1 MADLDSLIK
10 LDGALAAFTFND
22 RGELQ
27 DSRIA
32 DQQAITTD
40 VLDLVAHVCVANEAI
55 AAMQAAGWEK
65 VTGMQGF
72 YPVQGL
78 SLVGFDWTIVTHGN
92 QGVILPNAKADYDAA
107 YQALG
112 A

>member
-1 MADLDSLIK
+1 MADLDNLMK
-10 LDGALAAFTFND
+10 LDGALAAFEFND

-27 DSRIA
+27 NSRIG
-32 DQQAITTD
+32 DNEAITTD
-40 VLDLVAHVCVANEAI
+40 VLDLVAHVCVANGAI

-92 QGVILPNAKADYDAA
+92 HGVILPNDKADYDAA

>member
-1 MADLDSLIK
+1 MTNLDGLME
-10 LDGALAAFTFND
+10 LDGALAAFEFND

-27 DSRIA
+27 DSRIG
-32 DQQAITTD
+32 DNKDITQD
-40 VLDLVAHVCVANEAI
+40 VLDLVAHVCVANSAI

-92 QGVILPNAKADYDAA
+92 CGVILPNARADFDAA

>member
-1 MADLDSLIK
+1 MANLDTLIQI
-10 LDGALAAFTFND
+10 DGALASFEFSD

-32 DQQAITTD
+32 DDRLITAD
-40 VLDLVAHVCVANEAI
+40 VLDLVAHVCVANSAI
-55 AAMQAAGWEK
+55 ADMQARGWEK

-78 SLVGFDWTIVTHGN
+78 SLIGFDWTIVTQGN
-92 QGVILPNAKADYDAA
+92 QGVILPNDKADFDKA
-107 YQALG
+107 YAALG

>member
-1 MADLDSLIK
+1 MADLDSLMK
-10 LDGALAAFTFND
+10 LNGALAAFAFND

-27 DSRIA
+27 DSRIG
-32 DQQAITTD
+32 DNQNITAD
-40 VLDLVAHVCVANEAI
+40 VLELVAHVCVANGAI

-65 VTGMQGF
+65 ITGMQGF

-92 QGVILPNAKADYDAA
+92 QGVILPNDKTDYDAA

>member
-1 MADLDSLIK
+1 MADLDTLMK
-10 LDGALAAFTFND
+10 LDGAMAAFEFND

-27 DSRIA
+27 ASRIA
-32 DQQAITTD
+32 DGGEITAD

-55 AAMQAAGWEK
+55 AAMQARGWEK

-78 SLVGFDWTIVTHGN
+78 SLVGFDWTVVMHGN
-92 QGVILPNAKADYDAA
+92 QGVILPNSKADFDNA

>member
-1 MADLDSLIK
+1 MTDLDTLMK
-10 LDGALAAFTFND
+10 LDGALAAFEFND

-27 DSRIA
+27 TSQIA
-32 DQQAITTD
+32 DTKTITDD
-40 VLDLVAHVCVANEAI
+40 VLDLVAHVCVANSAI
-55 AAMQAAGWEK
+55 AAMQARGWEK

-78 SLVGFDWTIVTHGN
+78 SLVGFDWTVIVHGN
-92 QGVILPNAKADYDAA
+92 RGVILPNAKADFDNTYK
-107 YQALG
+107 ALG

>member
-1 MADLDSLIK
+1 MADLDSLMK
-10 LDGALAAFTFND
+10 LDGALAAFEFND

-27 DSRIA
+27 SSRIA
-32 DQQAITTD
+32 DGNTITED

-55 AAMQAAGWEK
+55 AAMQARGWEK
-65 VTGMQGF
+65 TTGMQGF

-78 SLVGFDWTIVTHGN
+78 SLVGFEWTIIMQGN
-92 QGVILPNAKADYDAA
+92 QGVIVPNSKTDFDSA
-107 YQALG
+107 YAALG

>member
-1 MADLDSLIK
+1 MADLDTLMK
-10 LDGALAAFTFND
+10 LDDALAAFEFND

-27 DSRIA
+27 SSRIA
-32 DQQAITTD
+32 DNRAITAD

-55 AAMQAAGWEK
+55 AAMQARGWEK
-65 VTGMQGF
+65 MTGMQGF

-78 SLVGFDWTIVTHGN
+78 SLVGFDWTIIVQGN
-92 QGVILPNAKADYDAA
+92 QGVILPNNKADFDGA
-107 YQALG
+107 YAALG

>member
-1 MADLDSLIK
+1 MADLDSLMQI
-10 LDGALAAFTFND
+10 DGALASFEFND

-32 DQQAITTD
+32 DGNAITAD
-40 VLDLVAHVCVANEAI
+40 VLDLVAHVCVANSAI
-55 AAMQAAGWEK
+55 ADMQARGWEK

-78 SLVGFDWTIVTHGN
+78 SLVGFDWTIVMQGN
-92 QGVILPNAKADYDAA
+92 RGVILPNDKADFNKAYAA
-107 YQALG
+107 LEA
-112 A
+112 

>member
-1 MADLDSLIK
+1 MADLDGLMK
-10 LDGALAAFTFND
+10 LDGALAAFEFND
-22 RGELQ
+22 RGELK
-27 DSRIA
+27 DSRIG
-32 DQQAITTD
+32 DNKAITED
-40 VLDLVAHVCVANEAI
+40 VLDLVSHVCVANGAI

-78 SLVGFDWTIVTHGN
+78 SLVGFDWTIVTQGN
-92 QGVILPNAKADYDAA
+92 LGVILPNNQADFDAA

>member
-1 MADLDSLIK
+1 MADIGNLMK
-10 LDGALAAFTFND
+10 LDGALAAFEFND

-27 DSRIA
+27 ASVTD
-32 DQQAITTD
+32 DKKTITED
-40 VLDLVAHVCVANEAI
+40 VLDLVCHVCVANAAI
-55 AAMQAAGWEK
+55 ASMQAAGWEK

-78 SLVGFDWTIVTHGN
+78 SLVGFDWTIIFQGN
-92 QGVILPNAKADYDAA
+92 QGVILANTKVDYDAA

>member
-1 MADLDSLIK
+1 MADLDSLMK
-10 LDGALAAFTFND
+10 LDGALAAFSFND

-27 DSRIA
+27 DSRIS
-32 DQQAITTD
+32 DNNAITAD
-40 VLDLVAHVCVANEAI
+40 VLDLVAHVCVANSAI
-55 AAMQAAGWEK
+55 ADMQARGWEK

-78 SLVGFDWTIVTHGN
+78 SLVGFDFTIVMHGN
-92 QGVILPNAKADYDAA
+92 QGVILPNGRTDYDKA
-107 YQALG
+107 YAALG

>member
-1 MADLDSLIK
+1 MANLDSLMK
-10 LDGALAAFTFND
+10 LDGALAAFEFND

-27 DSRIA
+27 ASRIA
-32 DQQAITTD
+32 DPKKITPD
-40 VLDLVAHVCVANEAI
+40 VLDLVTHVCVANSAI
-55 AAMQAAGWEK
+55 ADMQARGWEK

-78 SLVGFDWTIVTHGN
+78 ALVGFDWTVVMHGN
-92 QGVILPNAKADYDAA
+92 QGVILPNSKADFDGA
-107 YQALG
+107 YAALG

>member
-1 MADLDSLIK
+1 MADFDTLMNI
-10 LDGALAAFTFND
+10 DGALAAFEFND

-27 DSRIA
+27 DSRIT
-32 DQQAITTD
+32 DGNAITAD
-40 VLDLVAHVCVANEAI
+40 VLDLVAHVCVANSAI
-55 AAMQAAGWEK
+55 AAMQARGWEK

-78 SLVGFDWTIVTHGN
+78 SLVGFDWTIVMHGN
-92 QGVILPNAKADYDAA
+92 CGVILPNDKADFDKAFS
-107 YQALG
+107 ALG

>member
-1 MADLDSLIK
+1 MADLDTLMK
-10 LDGALAAFTFND
+10 LDGALAAFEFND

-27 DSRIA
+27 SSRIA
-32 DQQAITTD
+32 DTKTITAD
-40 VLDLVAHVCVANEAI
+40 VLDLVAHVCVANGAI
-55 AAMQAAGWEK
+55 AAMQARGWEK

-78 SLVGFDWTIVTHGN
+78 SLVGFDWTIVVQGN
-92 QGVILPNAKADYDAA
+92 QGVILPNDKADFDNA
-107 YQALG
+107 YKALG

>member
-1 MADLDSLIK
+1 MANLDTLMK
-10 LDGALAAFTFND
+10 LDGVLAAFEFND

-32 DQQAITTD
+32 DNNLTTD
-40 VLDLVAHVCVANEAI
+40 VLDLVAHVCVANGAI
-55 AAMQAAGWEK
+55 AAMQARGWEK

-78 SLVGFDWTIVTHGN
+78 SLVGFDWTVVVQGN
-92 QGVILPNAKADYDAA
+92 RGVIMPNNKADFDGA
-107 YQALG
+107 YAALG

>member
-1 MADLDSLIK
+1 MADLDSLMK
-10 LDGALAAFTFND
+10 LNGALAAFEFND

-27 DSRIA
+27 DSRLGGN
-32 DQQAITTD
+32 QSITTD
-40 VLDLVAHVCVANEAI
+40 VLEMVAHVCVANSAI
-55 AAMQAAGWEK
+55 ATMQAAGWEK
-65 VTGMQGF
+65 VTGMKGF

-92 QGVILPNAKADYDAA
+92 HGVILPNQQADFDAA

>member
-1 MADLDSLIK
+1 MADLDSLMK
-10 LDGALAAFTFND
+10 LDGALAAFEFND

-27 DSRIA
+27 NSVIGDT
-32 DQQAITTD
+32 QTITPD

-55 AAMQAAGWEK
+55 AAMQARGWEK
-65 VTGMQGF
+65 MTGMQGF

-78 SLVGFDWTIVTHGN
+78 SLVGFDWTIVVQGN
-92 QGVILPNAKADYDAA
+92 SGVILPNDKADFNGA
-107 YQALG
+107 YQELG